1 VTRYVSHSPP
11 TPTPTPTPTHP
22 HVVPQPACTPRSQD
36 LLRLIDLCP
45 FLASERSRYDDDAV
59 RAILLRN
66 PRVARL
72 RRTTYRCGIGNGPNG
87 GAHPLALVVGLGGS
101 IDVVV
106 RMVEACPIALV
117 RRLSGRR
124 NVLHYAIA
132 EGANVDVIRYLA
144 SRMPSLV
151 TEVDSFGALPLHLAS
166 TYFPSSSPL
175 VLLHLLGLHPEA
187 ARAVDNKSRTPLHRA
202 CASRASMEKVLAL
215 IEAYPPALFM
225 NDWMR
230 TTPLGYAESMHQR
243 LSEPMPAVIEVLG
256 MAMDI
261 LGTNEDDDDVAPPS
275 SSALYD
281 GNDHVAGIVVDGGRG
296 GGEGGDGDRARR
308 ILEHFR
314 TIRWR
319 GGIRLA
325 FARNVRLVSMLDLP
339 VAVLPRLLSLL
350 DTEGVYSLLVHR
362 PDVVRGC
369 SIKR

>member
-1 VTRYVSHSPP
+1 MSD
-11 TPTPTPTPTHP
+11 
-22 HVVPQPACTPRSQD
+22 PQTNSTEPIPEGCGDED

-45 FLASERSRYDDDAV
+45 FLA
-59 RAILLRN
+59 
-66 PRVARL
+66 
-72 RRTTYRCGIGNGPNG
+72 
-87 GAHPLALVVGLGGS
+87 
-101 IDVVV
+101 
-106 RMVEACPIALV
+106 MVEACPIALG

-314 TIRWR
+314 PSDGVAAYDRHPRATSDWCRCWTCQWPSSPDCSLSSIRR
-319 GGIRLA
+319 ACIR
-325 FARNVRLVSMLDLP
+325 
-339 VAVLPRLLSLL
+339 
-350 DTEGVYSLLVHR
+350 
-362 PDVVRGC
+362 C
-369 SIKR
+369 